1 VARGGSQLVA
11 VIGTVATSRS
21 PKANA
26 GPAAS
31 QVRAYLASLPPGAR
45 RFLSTMRAAIRAAA
59 PDAHEHFSY
68 RIPGF
73 KLDGRPL
80 VWYAAF
86 KQHCSL
92 YPMTAT
98 IRRTFAA
105 DIAGYGTSTGT
116 IRFPLDQPPPVTL
129 VKRLVKARVA
139 EVRAGRAART

>member
-1 VARGGSQLVA
+1 MAASSSTKVNG
-11 VIGTVATSRS
+11 
-21 PKANA
+21 K
-26 GPAAS
+26 PAAS
-31 QVRAYLASLPPGAR
+31 QVRTYLASLPPDAR

-59 PDAHEHFSY
+59 PGAIKHFSY

-105 DIAGYGTSTGT
+105 EIAGYGTSTGT
-116 IRFPLDQPPPVTL
+116 IRFPLDQPPPVGL

-139 EVRAGRAART
+139 EVRAAKAARK